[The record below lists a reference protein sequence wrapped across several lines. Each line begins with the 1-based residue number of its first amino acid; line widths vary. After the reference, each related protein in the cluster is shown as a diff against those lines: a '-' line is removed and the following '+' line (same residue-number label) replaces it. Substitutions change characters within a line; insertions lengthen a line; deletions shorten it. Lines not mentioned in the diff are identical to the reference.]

1 MSENTSLSI
10 KLKNIKHLVLSG
22 GGLLG
27 ISYIGLFRHLEE
39 SNVTNQIKSIT
50 GCSAGS
56 IFGTL
61 FILGYKYHEMETIIK
76 SLNFKE
82 FINVTADSIIKFP
95 KTKGLESGNR
105 TVKFLKKMIYDKTG
119 NENTTL
125 SELKQYNNIILQIGV
140 TNLTTMNFE
149 MFNYITKPNLPVYL
163 AIRASISIPVIF
175 EPVMIDGEVFTDGG
189 VVDNL
194 PIENALHLDQFIC
207 NSNDNSNNI
216 NDIET
221 TSEKEKS
228 DQKSDEKSDEKPE
241 KNTSDHCIDSIL
253 SVFLMNKYNPITAEN
268 FASINIPYY
277 IDIIALALNHGHII
291 NKCRGKYAKNTMVID
306 IPCDIMTFV
315 KINASTDDID
325 NIIQIAYDIS
335 KNKLNI

>member
-1 MSENTSLSI
+1 MSENMSENNNLLI

-27 ISYIGLFRHLEE
+27 ISYIGLFKYLEE
-39 SNVTNQIKSIT
+39 SNATNQIKSIT

-61 FILGYKYHEMETIIK
+61 FILGYKYYEMETIMK

-82 FINVTADSIIKFP
+82 FINITADSIIKFS
-95 KTKGLESGNR
+95 KTKGLNSGNR
-105 TVKFLKKMIYDKTG
+105 GLEFFKKMIYDKTG

-125 SELKQYNNIILQIGV
+125 LELKQYKNIILQIGV
-140 TNLTTMNFE
+140 TNLTKMNFE
-149 MFNYITKPNLPVYL
+149 IFNYITKPNLPVYL
-163 AIRASISIPVIF
+163 AIRASVSIPIIF
-175 EPVMIDGEVFTDGG
+175 EPVMIDGDVYTDGG

-194 PIENALHLDQFIC
+194 PIEHALQIDQFIC
-207 NSNDNSNNI
+207 NSEDNTENTENT
-216 NDIET
+216 ET
-221 TSEKEKS
+221 TNKTDNKTEKQTENKL
-228 DQKSDEKSDEKPE
+228 D
-241 KNTSDHCIDSIL
+241 NCIDSVL

-277 IDIIALALNHGHII
+277 IDVLALALNHGHIL
-291 NKCRGKYAKNTMVID
+291 NKCKGKYEKNTLIID

-315 KINASTDDID
+315 KINASTDDIE
-325 NIIQIAYDIS
+325 NIIQIAYDIA
-335 KNKLNI
+335 KTKLLN

>member
-1 MSENTSLSI
+1 MSETNNLSI

-27 ISYIGLFRHLEE
+27 ISYIGLFKHLEE
-39 SNVTNQIKSIT
+39 LNITSQIQSIT

-61 FILGYKYHEMETIIK
+61 FILGYKYYEMETITK

-82 FINVTADSIIKFP
+82 FMNITADSIIKFP
-95 KTKGLESGNR
+95 KTKGLDTGNR
-105 TVKFLKKMIYDKTG
+105 SVEFFKKMIYDKTG

-125 SELKQYNNIILQIGV
+125 LELKQYNNIVLQIGV

-149 MFNYITKPNLPVYL
+149 MFNYKTKPNLPVYL

-194 PIENALHLDQFIC
+194 PIDHALNINELIC
-207 NSNDNSNNI
+207 NPTDNVDNQDDSSTESKNEKT
-216 NDIET
+216 DET
-221 TSEKEKS
+221 NK
-228 DQKSDEKSDEKPE
+228 
-241 KNTSDHCIDSIL
+241 KNQIDNCIDSIL
-253 SVFLMNKYNPITAEN
+253 SVLLMNKYNPITADN

-277 IDIIALALNHGHII
+277 IDVLALALNHGHII
-291 NKCRGKYAKNTMVID
+291 NKCRGKYSKNTLVID

-325 NIIQIAYDIS
+325 NIIQIAYNIS
-335 KNKLNI
+335 KNKLIN